1 MTKSVDFDAAFSELL
16 NAFSRHQDL
25 RKCGAPLSELSDSA
39 SRHHRA
45 QMRTY
50 RALHPRE
57 G

>member
-39 SRHHRA
+39 SRHYRA